1 MLRLFFSILV
11 GIGFPTLSH
20 AQDLQGS
27 TSLTIDTPQIRS
39 TMPVRPLHASDLLVP
54 ALGLGYGIASMHIA
68 ALANTDR
75 ELQTRWANTNSTQRI
90 RLDDYMHY
98 LPAVYALGKISCTET
113 RENRTRLLGTFL
125 TTKFIQYGSVFTT
138 KRIIGRL
145 RPDASSSHSLP
156 SGHTA
161 EAFANAEF
169 LRMYVGKK
177 QPWIAVLG
185 YVIAAGTGFL
195 RIYNNRHW
203 FSDVVAGAAVGY
215 GTARV
220 GSWTFDRLN
229 RLFQQRKA
237 SSNQVLEAPSF

>member
-1 MLRLFFSILV
+1 
-11 GIGFPTLSH
+11 
-20 AQDLQGS
+20 
-27 TSLTIDTPQIRS
+27 
-39 TMPVRPLHASDLLVP
+39 MPVRPLHASDLLVP
-54 ALGLGYGIASMHIA
+54 ALGLGYGIASMHVP
-68 ALANTDR
+68 ALTSSDQH
-75 ELQTRWANTNSTQRI
+75 LQARWANTNQRI
-90 RLDDYMHY
+90 RIDDYLLY
-98 LPAVYALGKISCTET
+98 LPAVYVLGKISCTET

-138 KRIIGRL
+138 KRIVGRM

-177 QPWIAVLG
+177 QPWIAALG

-203 FSDVVAGAAVGY
+203 FSDVIAGAAVGY
-215 GTARV
+215 GSARL
-220 GSWTFDRLN
+220 GSWTFDQLN